1 MFCYSCAATRLGLT
15 KTSKISSCIT
25 TNFTS
30 STEDSL
36 HRDTTAEFR
45 LTGNISLHSVLNAL
59 VGEFVNSLPSHR
71 QRINFGFVFLFL
83 VFEAAIFANKDVYIN
98 CLLNVNLKPSFQTIA
113 LAQEYRRSTFVSAP
127 GRFPVAV
134 LYKFCV

>member
-1 MFCYSCAATRLGLT
+1 MNVFYIYVFCYSCAATRLGLT

-71 QRINFGFVFLFL
+71 QRINFGFVFFYFLFL
-83 VFEAAIFANKDVYIN
+83 KLQFLRIKMYI
-98 CLLNVNLKPSFQTIA
+98 LIA
-113 LAQEYRRSTFVSAP
+113 F
-127 GRFPVAV
+127 
-134 LYKFCV
+134 